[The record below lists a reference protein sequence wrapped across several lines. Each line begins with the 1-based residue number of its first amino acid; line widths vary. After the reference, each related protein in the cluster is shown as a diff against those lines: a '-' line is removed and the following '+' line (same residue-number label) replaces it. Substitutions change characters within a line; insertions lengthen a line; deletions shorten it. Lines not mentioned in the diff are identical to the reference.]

1 MPEKEG
7 SHMVSRARYFI
18 LFLLCFSLTACALF
32 QNNPQANKKA
42 MCKELNSRIV
52 NNGATGNRLLA
63 TQQAAQYEALTR
75 SYHEEG
81 CS

>member
-1 MPEKEG
+1 M
-7 SHMVSRARYFI
+7 ANIITRYFI
-18 LFLLCFSLTACALF
+18 LSVCCFIVTSCAMF

-63 TQQAAQYEALTR
+63 TQEAAQDEALNR

>member
-1 MPEKEG
+1 M
-7 SHMVSRARYFI
+7 RYFI
-18 LFLLCFSLTACALF
+18 ILVCCFALASCSLF

-42 MCKELNSRIV
+42 MCKELNYRII

-63 TQQAAQYEALTR
+63 TQQAAQDEMLNR
-75 SYHEEG
+75 NYHEEG

>member
-1 MPEKEG
+1 M
-7 SHMVSRARYFI
+7 AQ
-18 LFLLCFSLTACALF
+18 LFRCLGLSIFCLSLLSCALF

-42 MCKELNSRIV
+42 ICKELNYRIV

-63 TQQAAQYEALTR
+63 TQQAAQDETLIR